1 MSLKDGNYKVTATVY
16 QGEKLPLVVNVKEG
30 KVTSIASQQPLTDTN
45 LNKAVID
52 TLSHEISRT
61 QSLSVDAVSGASY
74 SSDGILQA
82 VKDAV
87 KAAGGE
93 IEDNEITSKGMPS
106 YDAAK
111 RTNTADYSNW
121 RVVPNEIVKEIS
133 TDLVIVGSGIAGLAA
148 AVQAGELGIK
158 TLVLEKN
165 SFIAGNGGGVEGIFG
180 INSSMQKKA
189 GITTQPE
196 KIIAKEMQLAQYRP
210 NGSFW
215 VDLVR
220 NSAENIDWLLK
231 NGVKLTKVDDY
242 SGICQFPTFHWFK
255 DGVAASGYV
264 PYMKEKADK
273 YGVKFLLN
281 SPAYSVIYHNQKVE
295 GVYAKTKYGF
305 IRVNAKATIFA
316 TGGVGHNAKLIAK
329 QGWNVK
335 NIKFLS
341 MPSNTG
347 DGYQMAMAV
356 GAKDMLPESPEFMDN
371 YIQALPTNRLTK
383 MAPETMI
390 AGGGPVIWVNQ
401 DGRRFVNENV
411 SSYNMLYQHMP
422 MKAMKS
428 AYVIFNQRIWD
439 NFAKI
444 AMLKKPD
451 PDKILSN
458 AVSKNRGHSLYK
470 EDSIEKLARD
480 MNIPVN
486 TLVKTVQD
494 YNKFCHQGRDEE
506 FNKEKKCLVPI
517 EKGPYYIGRLDN
529 SNLVGLGGIG
539 ENNKFEV
546 IDNNFDPIPGLY
558 AAGADSTMQYRSVY
572 TITLGGSACA
582 HSVNSG
588 RHAAINAKKY
598 IENHK

>member
-1 MSLKDGNYKVTATVY
+1 M
-16 QGEKLPLVVNVKEG
+16 
-30 KVTSIASQQPLTDTN
+30 
-45 LNKAVID
+45 
-52 TLSHEISRT
+52 
-61 QSLSVDAVSGASY
+61 
-74 SSDGILQA
+74 QA

-210 NGSFW
+210 DGSFW

-316 TGGVGHNAKLIAK
+316 TGGV
-329 QGWNVK
+329 
-335 NIKFLS
+335 
-341 MPSNTG
+341 
-347 DGYQMAMAV
+347 
-356 GAKDMLPESPEFMDN
+356 
-371 YIQALPTNRLTK
+371 
-383 MAPETMI
+383 
-390 AGGGPVIWVNQ
+390 VITPN
-401 DGRRFVNENV
+401 
-411 SSYNMLYQHMP
+411 
-422 MKAMKS
+422 
-428 AYVIFNQRIWD
+428 
-439 NFAKI
+439 
-444 AMLKKPD
+444 
-451 PDKILSN
+451 
-458 AVSKNRGHSLYK
+458 
-470 EDSIEKLARD
+470 
-480 MNIPVN
+480 
-486 TLVKTVQD
+486 
-494 YNKFCHQGRDEE
+494 
-506 FNKEKKCLVPI
+506 
-517 EKGPYYIGRLDN
+517 
-529 SNLVGLGGIG
+529 
-539 ENNKFEV
+539 
-546 IDNNFDPIPGLY
+546 
-558 AAGADSTMQYRSVY
+558 
-572 TITLGGSACA
+572 
-582 HSVNSG
+582 
-588 RHAAINAKKY
+588 
-598 IENHK
+598 